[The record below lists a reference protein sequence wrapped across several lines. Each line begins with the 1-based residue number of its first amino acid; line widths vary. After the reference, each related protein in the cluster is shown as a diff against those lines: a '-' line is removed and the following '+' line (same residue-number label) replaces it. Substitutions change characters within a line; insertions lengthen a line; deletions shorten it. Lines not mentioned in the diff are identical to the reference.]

1 MTEIELVNHL
11 KNWAAKRAVELSGD
25 PDEVDFEVDKN
36 AKALAEEFREWIM
49 PHEDIE
55 YMALEDQAR
64 TDETHLDTK

>member
-1 MTEIELVNHL
+1 M
-11 KNWAAKRAVELSGD
+11 NWSTILRIGQQSEQWELSGD

-49 PHEDIE
+49 PHDDIE
-55 YMALEDQAR
+55 YMALEDQAW